1 MAPDMTGRRARA
13 GAPLSV
19 GDLVRVVRGTER
31 PPDGMT
37 LMEGNGIV
45 IAYRHDPQASARARP
60 SAGRSSTPDFPRLK
74 QETLFHGETFVVRS
88 VSAPLPDRP
97 RARDLCLVYCSERDC
112 ELYVARHELE
122 VVEQAP
128 KGE

>member
-1 MAPDMTGRRARA
+1 
-13 GAPLSV
+13 
-19 GDLVRVVRGTER
+19 
-31 PPDGMT
+31 
-37 LMEGNGIV
+37 MEGSDIV
-45 IAYRHDPQASARARP
+45 IAYRDDPHASARARP
-60 SAGRSSTPDFPRLK
+60 SAGRAFTPDFPRTK
-74 QETLFHGETFVVRS
+74 QETLYHGETFVVRS

-97 RARDLCLVYCSERDC
+97 RARDLCLVYSGEREC